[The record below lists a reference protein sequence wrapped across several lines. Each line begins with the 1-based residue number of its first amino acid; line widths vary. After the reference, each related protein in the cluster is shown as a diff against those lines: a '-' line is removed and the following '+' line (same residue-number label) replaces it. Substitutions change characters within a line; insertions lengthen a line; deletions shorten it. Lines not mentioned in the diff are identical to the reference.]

1 MLFSALVILIFLIL
15 SFLYATAKLSVS
27 LENTPYL
34 KVFYVLMFITFLTVL
49 EVIFCIYMYLK
60 FRTKDGE
67 EGPRGYHGHPGD
79 KGDPGKCNQYGCRG
93 DSMRIMIQK
102 LFEKK
107 LNRKLKPTEKQ
118 NLMKNKIIFN
128 SEINPLII
136 PGNLT
141 LNQIDINDLRKLHRR
156 LQKDIEL
163 DYFQI
168 EDKTPADFK
177 TYLANYFIIQE

>member
-49 EVIFCIYMYLK
+49 EVIFCVYMYLK

-67 EGPRGYHGHPGD
+67 EGPRGYHGFPGD
-79 KGDPGKCNQYGCRG
+79 KGDPGKCNQNNCRV
-93 DSMRIMIQK
+93 DTILIMIQK

-107 LNRKLKPTEKQ
+107 LNRKLSQTEKKALFEQ
-118 NLMKNKIIFN
+118 TITGETMTAIGKTIN
-128 SEINPLII
+128 SIGLE
-136 PGNLT
+136 
-141 LNQIDINDLRKLHRR
+141 DLKKLHQII
-156 LQKDIEL
+156 QKNIEL
-163 DYFQI
+163 DYFEIESKNKEQI
-168 EDKTPADFK
+168 KTS
-177 TYLANYFIIQE
+177 LQIYFSI